1 MCVHC
6 WGKRFSLDKCAQA
19 QNISL
24 YLFSGYI
31 ENLVK
36 EMNFSAGE
44 SNFTVVLMQRDTFET
59 ALTKNIIVVALC
71 LSINYINSMLVHTF
85 TKHQVKQIHP
95 LFSFLTLV
103 DMFTYILYIFFYFSC
118 NVLSIFCNSFQLG

>member
-1 MCVHC
+1 MCAFIVEEKDSA
-6 WGKRFSLDKCAQA
+6 WTNVVKKLRKKC
-19 QNISL
+19 L
-24 YLFSGYI
+24 YLFSGYL
-31 ENLVK
+31 ENQVT

-85 TKHQVKQIHP
+85 TKHQVQ
-95 LFSFLTLV
+95 T
-103 DMFTYILYIFFYFSC
+103 DT
-118 NVLSIFCNSFQLG
+118 